1 MLINEIVGAT
11 SRGLPQ
17 IDAEH
22 LNRLLPMK
30 DAVEILRAAFATYD
44 LGSIAIRTAHSVEAG
59 NFLTM
64 PAFSAEAV
72 GIKMVGVA
80 PGNRDSDLPTVHSV
94 YALFNARNLI
104 PCAILDGNALT
115 DLRTPAVSALA
126 TDLFARRDASHL
138 TIIGS
143 GVQAKGHLD
152 AMMAVRH
159 VRKLSVVSR
168 NARTA
173 AELVE
178 YARRLGVD
186 DASSVDAADIAEPDI
201 ICCCTTSMEPVLQ
214 SSQVP
219 DGCHI
224 NAVGAFKATMRELS
238 GALVRRGRLAVE
250 DRGSALAEAG
260 DLVLAAAEGNFDAAD
275 IVVDLQEAVRG
286 ADLRRDDKDVT
297 IFKSVGLGFEDLAI
311 ATEVF
316 RRWQSTVAA
325 N

>member
-1 MLINEIVGAT
+1 MLINGIAGT
-11 SRGLPQ
+11 TLKGLPQ
-17 IDAEH
+17 ISADD
-22 LNRLLPMK
+22 LNRLVPMK

-44 LGSIAIRTAHSVEAG
+44 FGNITVRTAHSVEAG

-72 GIKMVGVA
+72 GMKMVGVA

-138 TIIGS
+138 AIIGS

-152 AMMAVRH
+152 AMLAVRSIS
-159 VRKLSVVSR
+159 KLSVVSR
-168 NARTA
+168 NAQTA
-173 AELVE
+173 ADLVA
-178 YARRLGVD
+178 YALRMGLD
-186 DASSVDAADIAEPDI
+186 DASVVDPDRLVEPDI
-201 ICCCTTSMEPVLQ
+201 ICCCTTSTEPVLH

-219 DGCHI
+219 DGCHV
-224 NAVGAFKATMRELS
+224 NAVGAFKASMRELGGS
-238 GALVRRGRLAVE
+238 LVRRGRLAVE
-250 DRGSALAEAG
+250 ERRSALAEAG
-260 DLVLAAAEGNFDAAD
+260 DLVLAANEGHFEAAD
-275 IVVDLQEAVRG
+275 IITDLQEAVRG
-286 ADLRRDDKDVT
+286 TVLRRGDQDVT
-297 IFKSVGLGFEDLAI
+297 VFKSVGLAFEDLAI

-316 RRWQSTVAA
+316 KRWQSVTAG
-325 N
+325 